1 MEFVSNTLE
10 EGDYIPFIKWTNL
23 NSSINYL
30 HNCVNNNHIL
40 FITCK
45 NYNEVISKN
54 NINSLLKKYYFYL
67 ISDIQ
72 KDYQSY
78 VSIDPIFTKY
88 FHIPNTGMNM
98 YLLNTE
104 RRIIKFTH
112 NSDYII
118 TIDNIPKNYDCSV
131 VPYVEIPDILDQQ
144 LLKDVIEFYTINDN
158 SAILHN
164 TPSKNRFHVHPDSI
178 LEKRIDN
185 KLSRTLFQKMLQS
198 FHFDVKYRELYK
210 ICCYDSESNGRF
222 HAHRD
227 TVPPMM
233 HRAYGMSLIL
243 NDEYEGGE
251 LEFVEYGIKLKPKA
265 NTVVVFPGTY
275 SHKVLPVTQGKR
287 MTIISFLCH
296 EIEGKTKNVPFYQ
309 IKSSFTYK

>member
-78 VSIDPIFTKY
+78 VSIDPIFKKY

-98 YLLNTE
+98 YLLNT
-104 RRIIKFTH
+104 
-112 NSDYII
+112 
-118 TIDNIPKNYDCSV
+118 
-131 VPYVEIPDILDQQ
+131 
-144 LLKDVIEFYTINDN
+144 
-158 SAILHN
+158 
-164 TPSKNRFHVHPDSI
+164 
-178 LEKRIDN
+178 
-185 KLSRTLFQKMLQS
+185 
-198 FHFDVKYRELYK
+198 
-210 ICCYDSESNGRF
+210 
-222 HAHRD
+222 
-227 TVPPMM
+227 
-233 HRAYGMSLIL
+233 
-243 NDEYEGGE
+243 
-251 LEFVEYGIKLKPKA
+251 
-265 NTVVVFPGTY
+265 
-275 SHKVLPVTQGKR
+275 
-287 MTIISFLCH
+287 
-296 EIEGKTKNVPFYQ
+296 
-309 IKSSFTYK
+309 